1 MYSGRITR
9 ICKIEKKLSLNR
21 RICIIHDFL
30 ILILKISISKIELS
44 LNQRHRLFRK
54 KLGRQVDRLLLPIA
68 FFFQFINCREMVFT
82 IFPNV
87 MRLTVCF
94 DGCAKRIVRI
104 ILNLLEHIHLTFV
117 GTLVGVEDNIIAIRN
132 IIRIHCHAFQIM
144 SSINHDTNLSIMRL
158 PKIQVFYA
166 RTNLNNTIFRCATLI
181 AIFDLDSIRCNACR
195 ILTLK
200 VIKTTIFR
208 MVVFY
213 LLNIITILI
222 DITERSSRLTKNLH
236 DCLFT
241 RICYLRNA
249 YAMNFIAF
257 EFQHCKCLIQFT
269 SGNTEFSL
277 NASTD
282 IQIWF
287 GLKFFF

>member
-1 MYSGRITR
+1 
-9 ICKIEKKLSLNR
+9 
-21 RICIIHDFL
+21 
-30 ILILKISISKIELS
+30 
-44 LNQRHRLFRK
+44 
-54 KLGRQVDRLLLPIA
+54 
-68 FFFQFINCREMVFT
+68 MVFT

-87 MRLTVCF
+87 MRLTICF
-94 DGCAKRIVRI
+94 DGCAKRIIRI

-117 GTLVGVEDNIIAIRN
+117 GAFIGVEDNIIAIRN

-166 RTNLNNTIFRCATLI
+166 RTNLNDTIFRCATLI

-200 VIKTTIFR
+200 VIKTTVFR

-213 LLNIITILI
+213 LLNIIAIFI
-222 DITERSSRLTKNLH
+222 DIAKCSSGLAENLH

-257 EFQHCKCLIQFT
+257 KLQHSERLIQLAC
-269 SGNTEFSL
+269 GNTEFSL

-282 IQIWF
+282 IQIRF

>member
-1 MYSGRITR
+1 
-9 ICKIEKKLSLNR
+9 
-21 RICIIHDFL
+21 
-30 ILILKISISKIELS
+30 
-44 LNQRHRLFRK
+44 
-54 KLGRQVDRLLLPIA
+54 
-68 FFFQFINCREMVFT
+68 
-82 IFPNV
+82 
-87 MRLTVCF
+87 MRLTICF

-117 GTLVGVEDNIIAIRN
+117 GALVGVKDNIIAIRN

-158 PKIQVFYA
+158 PKIQVFHT
-166 RTNLNNTIFRCATLI
+166 RTNLNDTIFRGATLI
-181 AIFDLDSIRCNACR
+181 TIFDLDSIRCNACR
-195 ILTLK
+195 IFTLK

-208 MVVFY
+208 MVVLY

-222 DITERSSRLTKNLH
+222 DITKRGSGFTKNLH

-241 RICYLRNA
+241 RVCYLRNA
-249 YAMNFIAF
+249 YTVNFIAF
-257 EFQHCKCLIQFT
+257 KLQHSKCLIQLA
-269 SGNTEFSL
+269 SRNTEFSL

-282 IQIWF
+282 IQIRF